1 MENSDKN
8 EKGPVQVVKDIL
20 RNLPT
25 GNETAFD
32 VVRECL
38 PDGTSKAVLSVINRR
53 LNPEA
58 PPEPVRAPSPRRVHE
73 FFDVYGFIG
82 YLAKY
87 GGGST
92 VVLAD
97 HKAEQIA
104 AIMDNRAPCGFEVVT
119 FRPQV
124 HPIFQPWKDM
134 VEGTADEEEGG
145 EYIPLRQMADFLAEN
160 RRAIIGAGGAEV
172 EDGAKALLHS
182 LRQIKVSRKV
192 DMMQGTGN
200 NSINGIMI
208 ELNIAGKASENAV
221 SLPET
226 VVVEAPLYVSRPER
240 QFTFDLTL
248 NASEDGGVVAKLT
261 PGDLLAQRAQEF
273 EQIVAEI
280 STDPRLA
287 ELAKAG
293 LVLGLG
299 KPQTAEWQYLV
310 AGSR

>member
-1 MENSDKN
+1 MENSDKS
-8 EKGPVQVVKDIL
+8 PVQVVKDIL

-32 VVRECL
+32 VVRDLL
-38 PDGTSKAVLSVINRR
+38 PDGTNKAMLSVINRR

-73 FFDVYGFIG
+73 FFDVMGFIR
-82 YLAKY
+82 YVATY

-97 HKAEQIA
+97 HKAEQISAIIDNQA
-104 AIMDNRAPCGFEVVT
+104 ATGFEVVT
-119 FRPQV
+119 FHPQV
-124 HPIFQPWKDM
+124 HPVFQPWKEL
-134 VEGTADEEEGG
+134 VEDG
-145 EYIPLRQMADFLAEN
+145 EDYIPLRQMVDFLAEN
-160 RRAIIGAGGAEV
+160 RRAIIGAGGEAN
-172 EDGAKALLHS
+172 EDDAKTLLHS

-208 ELNIAGKASENAV
+208 ELNIAGKASENLV
-221 SLPET
+221 TLPET
-226 VVVEAPLYVSRPER
+226 IVVEAPLYVSRAER

-248 NASEDGGVVAKLT
+248 NASEALGVVAKLS
-261 PGDLLAQRAQEF
+261 PGDLLAQRAEEF
-273 EQIVAEI
+273 ELIVAEI
-280 STDPRLA
+280 AADERLA
-287 ELAKAG
+287 GLAKAG

-299 KPQTAEWQYLV
+299 RPQMSDWNYLK
-310 AGSR
+310 